1 MMKQICWSKRLLC
14 AVLSVLFC
22 LLCAGC
28 SVEGGQNQVDTS
40 TAGTSAPADNG
51 VQIDPNLKTQD
62 KISVTDEM
70 FVHTYGR
77 MDKEDNGLWLEY
89 TATGFSVKFVGTK
102 LNLTYVL
109 EESYPENFT
118 PYITVVVDDE
128 SYEEASYYA
137 CPKDGIISVEADEG
151 YHTVHVYKRSE
162 GQRSRVK
169 ITGVYTNGYF
179 VENKGHSERLIEFFG
194 DSITA
199 GYGNRGLGTGFFT
212 KDQDGLATYA
222 FLAAQKLNAEASVVA
237 ASGKAINMNMWNGD
251 IKIPHLLDY
260 TTFTNASPY
269 VPERIPQVVVING
282 GANDMTYINQ
292 ATSDADWKAREEAF
306 VEAYA
311 QFLKDIAEK
320 YEGVTILCCTN
331 MMGEGSVIRPLI
343 EEAISRAAV
352 ENVHLLT
359 LPSAY
364 QDGTLGADG
373 HPAVVTHQKAAV
385 VLEEKIRE
393 IMGW

>member
-1 MMKQICWSKRLLC
+1 
-14 AVLSVLFC
+14 
-22 LLCAGC
+22 
-28 SVEGGQNQVDTS
+28 
-40 TAGTSAPADNG
+40 
-51 VQIDPNLKTQD
+51 
-62 KISVTDEM
+62 
-70 FVHTYGR
+70 
-77 MDKEDNGLWLEY
+77 
-89 TATGFSVKFVGTK
+89 
-102 LNLTYVL
+102 
-109 EESYPENFT
+109 
-118 PYITVVVDDE
+118 VVDDE

-137 CPKDGIISVEADEG
+137 CPKDGIISVETDEG
-151 YHTVHVYKRSE
+151 YHTVRVYKRSE

-179 VENKGHSERLIEFFG
+179 VENKEHSERLIEFFG

-199 GYGNRGLGTGFFT
+199 GYGNRGFGSSFYT
-212 KDQDGLATYA
+212 KDQDGLTTYA

-237 ASGKAINMNMWNGD
+237 ASGKAINLNMWNGD
-251 IKIPHLLDY
+251 IKIPHLLNY
-260 TTFTNASPY
+260 TTFSNASPY

-282 GANDMTYINQ
+282 GANDMPYINQ
-292 ATSDADWKAREEAF
+292 AINEADAKAREEAF

-320 YEGVTILCCTN
+320 YAGTTILCCTN
-331 MMGEGSVIRPLI
+331 MMGEGSVVKPLI
-343 EEAISRAAV
+343 EEAITRAAV

-373 HPAVVTHQKAAV
+373 HPTVVTHKKAAV

>member
-1 MMKQICWSKRLLC
+1 MLKTMCWSKRLLC

-28 SVEGGQNQVDTS
+28 SVEGGQNQVDTP
-40 TAGTSAPADNG
+40 TEGTSAPADDG

-151 YHTVHVYKRSE
+151 YHTVHV
-162 GQRSRVK
+162 
-169 ITGVYTNGYF
+169 
-179 VENKGHSERLIEFFG
+179 
-194 DSITA
+194 
-199 GYGNRGLGTGFFT
+199 
-212 KDQDGLATYA
+212 
-222 FLAAQKLNAEASVVA
+222 
-237 ASGKAINMNMWNGD
+237 
-251 IKIPHLLDY
+251 
-260 TTFTNASPY
+260 
-269 VPERIPQVVVING
+269 
-282 GANDMTYINQ
+282 
-292 ATSDADWKAREEAF
+292 
-306 VEAYA
+306 
-311 QFLKDIAEK
+311 
-320 YEGVTILCCTN
+320 C
-331 MMGEGSVIRPLI
+331 
-343 EEAISRAAV
+343 
-352 ENVHLLT
+352 
-359 LPSAY
+359 
-364 QDGTLGADG
+364 
-373 HPAVVTHQKAAV
+373 
-385 VLEEKIRE
+385 
-393 IMGW
+393 